1 MYAGADDRAS
11 QHPRIGETNPGKV
24 AEQVGTHSN
33 VDRRR
38 EYRGLYKN
46 NGKKMETTI

>member
-24 AEQVGTHSN
+24 AELVGTHSN
-33 VDRRR
+33 VGRRR
-38 EYRGLYKN
+38 EYRGHIRIMEN
-46 NGKKMETTI
+46 KMETTI